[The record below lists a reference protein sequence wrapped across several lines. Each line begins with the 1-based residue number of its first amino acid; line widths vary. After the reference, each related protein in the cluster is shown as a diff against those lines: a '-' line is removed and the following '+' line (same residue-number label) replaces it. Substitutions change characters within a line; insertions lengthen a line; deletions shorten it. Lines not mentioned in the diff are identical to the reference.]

1 MNDPL
6 AALLDTQTGRTTA
19 AHELGEAHEQLVT
32 AIDRYRSAW
41 RKATSLGWART
52 QLTRAGL
59 TAPAHHGRA
68 TRRRPDRHRVGQQD
82 RTHDP

>member
-59 TAPAHHGRA
+59 TDPARLPRTTGARRA
-68 TRRRPDRHRVGQQD
+68 ADQTG
-82 RTHDP
+82 TE